1 MRTLPVPIVAG
12 QPAAHRPTSAAEDLI
27 TLAAGVWLLT
37 GTYIDGWAHNNLH
50 DLETFFT
57 PWHAV
62 LYSGFAACAAWI
74 GLLVWRRRLPGSRW
88 LDAVPSGYG
97 AAAVGVV
104 LFLVSGAADFTWH
117 AVFGIEQDIKAL
129 FSPSHLG
136 LAMGGLLILGAPL
149 AAAARRPEARSGAK
163 LAPAVVSAML
173 CGMVGAFILQEFA
186 VYARHGLV
194 QTYSGASGAPHVA
207 STAPSSSI
215 IVALG
220 SFLVSTAT
228 LFVPLLL
235 LAVRWR
241 VPAWLAAVL
250 VAVPSV
256 ALQAMV
262 AFRDGWL
269 VGAAAGG
276 ALLVG
281 VVWAI
286 ARPSPERAGRLPMA
300 LAIAPIVFWGPYFA
314 AVPLRDGALTFSPEL
329 WGGMLVWT
337 GLEMLALTALVTIG
351 RVVRPSPG
359 THAPA
364 A

>member
-1 MRTLPVPIVAG
+1 MGIIPVPIVAG
-12 QPAAHRPTSAAEDLI
+12 RPAAHRPTSAAEDVI

-62 LYSGFAACAAWI
+62 LYSGFAACAVWI
-74 GLLVWRRRLPGSRW
+74 GLLVWRRRVPGVPWRG
-88 LDAVPSGYG
+88 AVPAGYG
-97 AAAVGVV
+97 AAAAGVV

-117 AVFGIEQDIKAL
+117 TVFGIEQDIKAL

-136 LAMGGLLILGAPL
+136 LAAGGFLILGAPF
-149 AAAARRPEARSGAK
+149 AAAAHSPEARSRAR
-163 LAPAVVSAML
+163 LVPAVVSAML

-194 QTYSGASGAPHVA
+194 QTYGGTSGGQHVA
-207 STAPSSSI
+207 SSAPSSSI
-215 IVALG
+215 IVAFG

-228 LFVPLLL
+228 LFIPLLL
-235 LAVRWR
+235 LSVRWR
-241 VPAWLAAVL
+241 VRAWLAAVL
-250 VAVPSV
+250 AAVPSV

-269 VGAAAGG
+269 VGAAAVGG
-276 ALLVG
+276 LLVG
-281 VVWAI
+281 VVWAT
-286 ARPSPERAGRLPMA
+286 ARPRPERPGRLLTA
-300 LAIAPIVFWGPYFA
+300 LAIAPVVFWGPYFG
-314 AVPLRDGALTFSPEL
+314 AVALRDGALTFSPEL

-337 GLEMLALTALVTIG
+337 GLEMLALTALVTVG
-351 RVVRPSPG
+351 SAVRPSREIPG
-359 THAPA
+359 SAP
-364 A
+364 